1 MFDSVCLWHHVA
13 DDLQS
18 VLSATARCMFID
30 VMHFRAVVGG
40 PAMAWP
46 LFLPGKFLKYS
57 LPFKVIAPPYDSI
70 SALHGQTTFQKLT
83 TTLYFASVS
92 AYWSLNMRAS
102 VLSQLYCHWKADGEY
117 LNTQVAVQEFYRM
130 LKMWA
135 WDSRR
140 SGSHKMVLKI
150 L

>member
-1 MFDSVCLWHHVA
+1 
-13 DDLQS
+13 
-18 VLSATARCMFID
+18 
-30 VMHFRAVVGG
+30 
-40 PAMAWP
+40 
-46 LFLPGKFLKYS
+46 
-57 LPFKVIAPPYDSI
+57 
-70 SALHGQTTFQKLT
+70 
-83 TTLYFASVS
+83 
-92 AYWSLNMRAS
+92 MRAS